1 MKPLRCADNS
11 GPRGGF
17 FVFSRARLGVVGS
30 PHAEGRKDPPSVA
43 SPAPPRNTT
52 GQSTLRYPAHRGL
65 RVMTG
70 VVVAA
75 GRGLGGP
82 PLPPPYLPG
91 ESRTGGCNGKSICDP
106 VSSVYRTTRDLPIT
120 PAGRMMKPWQQHP
133 LSRESPSSPGNAGD
147 DRAFATCVFGSKTFL
162 KCLLLGRQRIRFL
175 LTTLIWS
182 ERTSARASSTPPSIS
197 TILSSSDRRMKCG
210 SSSMPSCRHRW
221 HGS

>member
-1 MKPLRCADNS
+1 MPRFGGWHHCSTIAHDDS
-11 GPRGGF
+11 GSVREKMDVSQVPVCFAKVAPVPDFPR
-17 FVFSRARLGVVGS
+17 
-30 PHAEGRKDPPSVA
+30 
-43 SPAPPRNTT
+43 
-52 GQSTLRYPAHRGL
+52 RGL
-65 RVMTG
+65 RIMTG

-82 PLPPPYLPG
+82 PLPPPRHPG
-91 ESRTGGCNGKSICDP
+91 ESRTGGCSGKSICDP
-106 VSSVYRTTRDLPIT
+106 VSSVSWMTGDLPVT

-147 DRAFATCVFGSKTFL
+147 DRAFATCVFASKTFL

-182 ERTSARASSTPPSIS
+182 GRTSARASSTPPSIS
-197 TILSSSDRRMKCG
+197 TILSSSARRMRYG